1 MGGGGGASLTTE
13 QASLDP
19 MGLAPGGMAAQ
30 AITAPHGA
38 WHQLEMADAHWS
50 SAAAWPPRLTGR
62 NREEQDRQHLAGCL
76 AMHGPMPNQQ
86 AASSPLHHFFVS
98 LGPM

>member
-19 MGLAPGGMAAQ
+19 MGLVAGGMAAQ

-38 WHQLEMADAHWS
+38 WHQLEMADAHWLFCNQ
-50 SAAAWPPRLTGR
+50 AAWPPRLTGR
-62 NREEQDRQHLAGCL
+62 NQEEQDRQRPAGCL
-76 AMHGPMPNQQ
+76 AMHGPMPNQ
-86 AASSPLHHFFVS
+86 
-98 LGPM
+98 